1 MKESLARR
9 LGMQRSSDYVER
21 FYTRSNMLSAI
32 YMSGIC
38 VALEIWMI
46 LSLLTSYFEGMALGK
61 ERNLMWL
68 VKHGWWYVL
77 LLSVAL
83 IMFFYSL
90 RFWQGKVR
98 NERIANGLLWVFSIV
113 CIAFGIHYGVNSYSG
128 GEQVLAFVT
137 MSLFVFGMIAWKP
150 IFAVVGA
157 TLSFGIFYALLAQVT
172 DIPMTYGTQVNLF
185 TLWISTCVVALSLH
199 HQRVA
204 QGMFD
209 ENLQEAN
216 MRLRYVAT
224 HDELTG
230 VGSMHAFRG
239 AVTMALENAQ
249 SRGEKLALLF
259 IDIENFKSYNH
270 RYGFAAGD
278 EFLRDIAQGFHNE
291 VFPEEIVARASDD
304 HFVAYCAPERVADA
318 VGGCCYVVR
327 ERRGEIRLHTR
338 VGVYIC
344 DDPDQSIDQALN
356 CARIAANSIKLHPG
370 EHLRYYDEQFKKSSE
385 LRQYVINNVERA
397 AKEGWIRVFYQPVVD
412 CKGGTGKLVGREAL
426 ARWDDPTHG
435 LLPPYAFIETLEQ
448 QREIDI
454 LDRCIIEQVCRDLRE
469 DLDAGREVVPV
480 SLNFSRLDFE
490 LYNVPAFLKQ
500 MSEKYDVPANL
511 LDVEITES
519 ALTDQFDE
527 LQANMARLREGGFAL
542 WLDDFGSGYS
552 SLNVLK
558 DFDFDVLKIDMVFLR
573 RFEGNQ
579 DARVIL
585 NAIVELAHSLG
596 MVTLCEG
603 VETQEQFDFL
613 HGIGCDKAQGYY
625 FGKPAPRAA

>member
-1 MKESLARR
+1 MKASLMRQ
-9 LGMQRSSDYVER
+9 LGLQRSSDYVER
-21 FYTRSNMLSAI
+21 FYTSSNMLSAI
-32 YMSGIC
+32 YMSAIC
-38 VALEIWMI
+38 AGLEIWMI

-83 IMFFYSL
+83 VML
-90 RFWQGKVR
+90 RFAVRFYQGKVR
-98 NERIANGLLWVFSIV
+98 DVRVANALLWVFSVV
-113 CIAFGIHYGVNSYSG
+113 CLAFGIHYGVNSYAN

-150 IFAVVGA
+150 VFAFVGS
-157 TLSFGIFYALLAQVT
+157 TLSFGIFYILLSQVA
-172 DIPMTYGTQVNLF
+172 DVPMTYGTQVNLF
-185 TLWISTCVVALSLH
+185 TLWISTFVVAMSLH
-199 HQRVA
+199 HQRIT
-204 QGMFD
+204 QGRFD

-216 MRLRYVAT
+216 KRLRYVAT

-230 VGSMHAFRG
+230 IGSMHAFRG
-239 AVTMALENAQ
+239 TATMAIEDAQ
-249 SRGEKLALLF
+249 RRGKKVALLY
-259 IDIENFKSYNH
+259 IDIENFKSYNQ

-278 EFLRDIAQGFHNE
+278 ELLRDIAQGFREE
-291 VFPEEIVARASDD
+291 VFPEDIVARVSDD
-304 HFVAYCAPERVADA
+304 HFVALCDPERVEDA

-327 ERRGEIRLHTR
+327 ERRGEIRLHTC
-338 VGVYIC
+338 VGIYIC
-344 DDPDQSIDQALN
+344 DDPNQSIDQALD
-356 CARIAANSIKLHPG
+356 CARIAANSVKRNPN
-370 EHLRYYDEQFKKSSE
+370 EHLRYYDEQFQQSSE
-385 LRQYVINNVERA
+385 LRQYVVNNVIRA
-397 AKEGWIRVFYQPVVD
+397 AEEGWIRVFYQPVVD

-435 LLPPYAFIETLEQ
+435 LLPPFAFIGALEEH
-448 QREIDI
+448 REIDV

-490 LYNVPAFLKQ
+490 LYDVPSFLKQ
-500 MSEKYDVPANL
+500 MSEKYQVPANL

-527 LQANMARLREGGFAL
+527 LQNNMARLREGGFAL

-573 RFEGNQ
+573 RFEGNPQ
-579 DARVIL
+579 SKVIL
-585 NAIVELAHSLG
+585 RHIVDLAHELG

-603 VETQEQFDFL
+603 VETKEQFAFL
-613 HGIGCDKAQGYY
+613 HSIGCDKAQGYY
-625 FGKPAPRAA
+625 FGKPAPREA